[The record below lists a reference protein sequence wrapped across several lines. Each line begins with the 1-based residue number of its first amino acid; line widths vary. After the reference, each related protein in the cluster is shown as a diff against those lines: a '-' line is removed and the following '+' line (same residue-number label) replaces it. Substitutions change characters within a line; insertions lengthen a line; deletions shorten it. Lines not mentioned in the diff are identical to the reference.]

1 MSASVST
8 GTTWMRC
15 SQASRLPALGMIKHG
30 SRQGG
35 NMIDRMWKPVRG
47 VVLTLG
53 LTLPALA
60 GAQTPAAGQGDPAF
74 DRCLQSIALSARE
87 QGIATEQLAPL
98 LAGLSPDRS
107 VLALL
112 DRQPEF
118 TTPVWDYLAALV
130 DTQRIDDGRQR
141 LAEHAGL
148 LQSVEATYGVPAAT
162 VVAVWGVESDYGRV
176 FGQRP
181 LLQSLA
187 TLACEGRRQAFFRS
201 ELLALLRLLAA
212 GDLSAE
218 GLTGSWA
225 GAFGHTQFMPSTYAR
240 IAVDGDGD
248 GRRDLVASIPDALA
262 STANY
267 LKRSGWRSG
276 QPWGVEIRLPAGFD
290 QRLAGRSKRQPLSQW
305 RALGLRLH
313 DGGPLQVAGIA
324 DTDRAA
330 VILPAGRTGPALLVF
345 RNYDAIYS
353 YNAAESYALAIAT
366 LADQLQGL
374 PGFSTPWPTDDP
386 GLDRA
391 QRRALQQLL
400 LARGHAIGQV
410 DGMIGSATRRAIVIE
425 QQRLGWS
432 TTDGRAGRKILAALQ
447 AEAGGG
453 N

>member
-87 QGIATEQLAPL
+87 QGIAAEQLAPL

-148 LQSVEATYGVPAAT
+148 LQSVEAAYGVPAAT

-248 GRRDLVASIPDALA
+248 GRRDLVASIPDAFRLA
-262 STANY
+262 Q
-267 LKRSGWRSG
+267 R
-276 QPWGVEIRLPAGFD
+276 PALGGGD
-290 QRLAGRSKRQPLSQW
+290 PLAGRL
-305 RALGLRLH
+305 
-313 DGGPLQVAGIA
+313 
-324 DTDRAA
+324 
-330 VILPAGRTGPALLVF
+330 
-345 RNYDAIYS
+345 
-353 YNAAESYALAIAT
+353 
-366 LADQLQGL
+366 
-374 PGFSTPWPTDDP
+374 
-386 GLDRA
+386 
-391 QRRALQQLL
+391 
-400 LARGHAIGQV
+400 
-410 DGMIGSATRRAIVIE
+410 
-425 QQRLGWS
+425 
-432 TTDGRAGRKILAALQ
+432 
-447 AEAGGG
+447 
-453 N
+453 